1 MKYAGYIDRQA
12 GEIERHKGN
21 ENLPL
26 PMNLDY
32 MEVQSLSI
40 EVRQKLNKHKP
51 ETLGQ
56 ASRIS
61 GVTPAALSL
70 LLVHLKKG
78 DLQRAKNGAAEH
90 GEAA

>member
-1 MKYAGYIDRQA
+1 
-12 GEIERHKGN
+12 
-21 ENLPL
+21 
-26 PMNLDY
+26 
-32 MEVQSLSI
+32 MEVAALSM

-51 ETLGQ
+51 ETFGQ

-78 DLQRAKNGAAEH
+78 ALKQAMKTSDKADA
-90 GEAA
+90 